1 MLSHF
6 HCSSE
11 RWERSFSCWGFA
23 WGLVLSCLLA
33 GHIGACLLR
42 PSCPQWPNSVWTLCL
57 DLPCTVLP
65 EFSLIFPASDILYCF
80 PSCGLAALWPEA
92 QFCSPPPPCAFC
104 VPSLLQHPLG
114 QAAQTP
120 PSLARQTLSFSSGN
134 ETQTYLTVKSVFFL
148 SIHITSKKRMTG
160 RFGWRKK
167 A

>member
-42 PSCPQWPNSVWTLCL
+42 PSCPQWPNSAWTLCL

-92 QFCSPPPPCAFC
+92 QFCSLPHH
-104 VPSLLQHPLG
+104 VL
-114 QAAQTP
+114 
-120 PSLARQTLSFSSGN
+120 
-134 ETQTYLTVKSVFFL
+134 SVFLPCYSTLWVRLPRPHLALLVRPSVLLPEIPLLLLNIYCQEYSSHFL
-148 SIHITSKKRMTG
+148 
-160 RFGWRKK
+160 
-167 A
+167 